1 MFIVEEDIHLIRGLG
16 IWGLQE
22 AARLRQR
29 FAQLRLALGISLNI
43 GARHFLHPAFL
54 DDLEEHCP
62 QGKGITLEITE
73 TVALADLKTSAA
85 IAAALKDRGFRLS
98 MDDFGTGYS
107 SLDAESLREL
117 FRHTAEAC
125 PLGIWFAQKQG
136 KYGGLPG
143 FAEAKAVHERLH
155 QLTPDSPTRER
166 ADLQRKMREIT
177 TQLYQEVAALD
188 RRCGRPPP
196 PGGAECR

>member
-107 SLDAESLREL
+107 SLLYAAKLPFDEL
-117 FRHTAEAC
+117 KLDQDFVRNFRHDHASFAVAGAARLLGDLSGRSLIAE
-125 PLGIWFAQKQG
+125 GIA
-136 KYGGLPG
+136 
-143 FAEAKAVHERLH
+143 
-155 QLTPDSPTRER
+155 TP
-166 ADLQRKMREIT
+166 ADLALWMRMGGPASRATISHRPW
-177 TQLYQEVAALD
+177 
-188 RRCGRPPP
+188 RRTPF
-196 PGGAECR
+196 

>member
-1 MFIVEEDIHLIRGLG
+1 MDADGGTRIQGYHLSPPLAENAFLTWHSWLLPLLRTAPAICPLED
-16 IWGLQE
+16 
-22 AARLRQR
+22 
-29 FAQLRLALGISLNI
+29 LALLI
-43 GARHFLHPAFL
+43 H
-54 DDLEEHCP
+54 
-62 QGKGITLEITE
+62 ITE
-73 TVALADLKTSAA
+73 
-85 IAAALKDRGFRLS
+85 
-98 MDDFGTGYS
+98 
-107 SLDAESLREL
+107 DAESLREL